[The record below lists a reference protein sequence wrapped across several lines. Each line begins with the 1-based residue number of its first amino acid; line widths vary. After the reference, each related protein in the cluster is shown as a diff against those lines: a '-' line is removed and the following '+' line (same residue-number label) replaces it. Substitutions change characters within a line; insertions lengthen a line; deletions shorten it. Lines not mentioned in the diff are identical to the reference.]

1 MTPIFSAAPLAA
13 IGVLI
18 LTALVCRFSQPRI
31 ATSIARLGAFLTF
44 AAVATAA
51 IGFTLYGSAQWPAA
65 PATILGFGVRV
76 DPLNLLAMFVVSFVG
91 VVVINFS
98 RSYLDGNPRQAVF
111 FSRLAATL
119 AAVMLLVSSA
129 TLLQLL
135 TGWVLTSL
143 TLHQLLLFY
152 PDRPLAILA
161 ARKKF
166 WLARIG
172 DLALLAAAALLIREY
187 GTIEIS
193 AINNMAAGGS
203 PQLNSVAASLLV
215 VAALL
220 KSAQFPLHGWLTEV
234 METPTPVSALLHAGI
249 VNAGGYLMI
258 RFADVVMTSQTA
270 LLMLIVVGG
279 TSAVIASLIMLT
291 QTSVKGQL
299 GYSTVAQM
307 GFMLLQCG
315 LGAFASAGLHLVAH
329 SFYKAH
335 SFLTSGSAVDQVR
348 EWRLSDATQQRI
360 TTGGLL
366 LTLMVALG
374 IYSLIA
380 LAANALFSYAGGV
393 FALGVVYIIGLC
405 GFLARGLRGRTVLV
419 KVIQHAALATVLYF
433 SLQAGVQAY
442 FASTLPTATALTPIA
457 LVVTALIIVAFALV
471 ALLQFSTAGDQ
482 SNLMKRIYLATRKGF
497 YFNDYLN
504 RIAGAYRRVSN

>member
-1 MTPIFSAAPLAA
+1 MTPTFSAAPLAA
-13 IGVLI
+13 IGILALPALI
-18 LTALVCRFSQPRI
+18 CRFAHPRI
-31 ATSIARLGAFLTF
+31 ATPIARLGSFLTL
-44 AAVATAA
+44 AAVVAA
-51 IGFTLYGSAQWPAA
+51 ALGYAIHGSAQWPAA
-65 PATILGFGVRV
+65 SATILGFGVRI

-91 VVVINFS
+91 VVVVNFS
-98 RSYLDGNPRQAVF
+98 RSYLDGNPRQSVF
-111 FSRLAATL
+111 FARLAATL

-172 DLALLAAAALLIREY
+172 DLALLAAAALRIREY
-187 GTIEIS
+187 GTIEIATINS
-193 AINNMAAGGS
+193 MAISGSPSLNSIAAG
-203 PQLNSVAASLLV
+203 LLV

-270 LLMLIVVGG
+270 LLMLIVIGG
-279 TSAVIASLIMLT
+279 ASAVIASLIMLT
-291 QTSVKGQL
+291 QTNVKGQL

-335 SFLTSGSAVDQVR
+335 SFLSSGSAVDQVR
-348 EWRLSDATQQRI
+348 EWRLSDAGQQRVSA
-360 TTGGLL
+360 GGLL

-380 LAANALFSYAGGV
+380 LGANALFSYAGGV

-405 GFLARGLRGRTVLV
+405 GFLVRGLRGRAVLA
-419 KVIQHAALATVLYF
+419 KVVQHAALATVLYF
-433 SLQAGVQAY
+433 TLQAGIQAY
-442 FASTLPTATALTPIA
+442 FADTLPSATVLTPVA
-457 LVVTALIIVAFALV
+457 SVVTSLLIAAFALV
-471 ALLQFSTAGDQ
+471 ALLQFSTVGEQ
-482 SNLMKRIYLATRKGF
+482 SNFMKRIYLATRKGF

-504 RIAGAYRRVSN
+504 RLAGAYRRVSN